1 MPDSV
6 SQSPL
11 LYSGSD
17 WDFRILQRSYDAI
30 ERIACE
36 ELGLEVYPN
45 RIEVITSEQMLDVYT
60 AHGMPLTYRHWS
72 YGKRFLQ
79 HESSYRR
86 GYSSLAYEVVINSNP
101 CISYLME
108 ENSATMQALVIA
120 HAAFG
125 HNHFFRNNHLF
136 RQWTEASA
144 ILDYLEFARTYVASC
159 EDRYGVT
166 AVERVIDAAHALSRH
181 GVHRH
186 GGARPL
192 NLKTD
197 GKRERER
204 REYDE
209 RVFDDLWRTV
219 PGKPAAT
226 EADPIGERR
235 RKLGLPEENLLY
247 FIEKI
252 SPRLQSWEREI
263 IRIVRLIAQ
272 YFYPQPQAKLMNEG
286 CATWVHQRIMTRLHE
301 TGQIDD
307 AAFLEVIHST
317 SNVIMQPGFDHPA
330 GGPGFNPY
338 ALGYAMMTDIARICT
353 EPTAE
358 DREWFPDIAA
368 NGDPVGTLRYA
379 WANFRDESF
388 VLQYLSPAVMRQ
400 FRMFRLLDDTQES
413 YLLVD
418 AIHDEAGYRAIRRS
432 LARSYDPAESDADV
446 QVVGRGSRRR
456 PPADAAASHPPRP
469 ASGAARRG
477 GDPALRRRALGL
489 RSPPAGSRRRYGRG
503 CLPPTAPIRR
513 LRQARRFSRSVRP
526 AYSFR
531 KSPRRCNS
539 GTTLRQNCS
548 NMPGNIVG
556 ETTKPSHTPCSKIS
570 CSRSATV
577 IAVPTSSV
585 PAPRLHGR
593 LLQREPFRPH
603 RLIQQILRALHS
615 LRAL

>member
-1 MPDSV
+1 MTG
-6 SQSPL
+6 PL
-11 LYSGSD
+11 LYSGTD
-17 WDFRILQRSYDAI
+17 WDFGVLRRSYDAI

-108 ENSATMQALVIA
+108 ENTATMQALVIA

-144 ILDYLEFARTYVASC
+144 ILDYLEFARSYIGSC
-159 EDRYGVT
+159 EDQYGVA
-166 AVERVIDAAHALSRH
+166 AVERILDAAHTLSRH

-186 GGARPL
+186 GGARSL

-197 GKRERER
+197 QKRERER

-219 PGKPAAT
+219 PGSKPVAD
-226 EADPIGERR
+226 ADPIGERR
-235 RKLGLPEENLLY
+235 RRLGLPEENLLY
-247 FIEKI
+247 FLEKT

-330 GGPGFNPY
+330 GGGGFNPY
-338 ALGYAMMTDIARICT
+338 ALGYAMMSDIERMTTD
-353 EPTAE
+353 PTAE
-358 DREWFPDIAA
+358 DRAWFPDIAG
-368 NGDPVGTLRYA
+368 NGDPLGTLRYA
-379 WANFRDESF
+379 WANYRDESF
-388 VLQYLSPAVMRQ
+388 VLQYLSPRVMRQ
-400 FRMFRLLDDTQES
+400 FRMFQLLDDTAES
-413 YLLVD
+413 TLLVN
-418 AIHDEAGYRAIRRS
+418 AIHDDAGYRAIRRS
-432 LARSYDPAESDADV
+432 LAQSYDPSDSDADV
-446 QVVGRGSRRR
+446 QVVDVDLAGDRKLILEHRTKPGQLLAQR
-456 PPADAAASHPPRP
+456 DAEATLRHIAGLWGYEVRLLEIDANTGAELASHT
-469 ASGAARRG
+469 AS
-477 GDPALRRRALGL
+477 
-489 RSPPAGSRRRYGRG
+489 
-503 CLPPTAPIRR
+503 
-513 LRQARRFSRSVRP
+513 
-526 AYSFR
+526 
-531 KSPRRCNS
+531 
-539 GTTLRQNCS
+539 
-548 NMPGNIVG
+548 
-556 ETTKPSHTPCSKIS
+556 
-570 CSRSATV
+570 
-577 IAVPTSSV
+577 AVK
-585 PAPRLHGR
+585 A
-593 LLQREPFRPH
+593 
-603 RLIQQILRALHS
+603 
-615 LRAL
+615 

>member
-1 MPDSV
+1 MD
-6 SQSPL
+6 SPL
-11 LYSGSD
+11 LYTGTD
-17 WDFRILQRSYDAI
+17 WDFRTLQRSYDAI

-45 RIEVITSEQMLDVYT
+45 RIEVITAEQMLDVYT

-79 HESSYRR
+79 HENSYRR

-144 ILDYLEFARTYVASC
+144 ILDYLEFARSYVSSC
-159 EDRYGVT
+159 EDKYGVA
-166 AVERVIDAAHALSRH
+166 AVERILDAAHTLSRH
-181 GVHRH
+181 GVNRH

-192 NLKTD
+192 NLKND
-197 GKRERER
+197 QKRERER

-209 RVFDDLWRTV
+209 KVFDDLWRTV
-219 PGKPAAT
+219 PGTKPAT
-226 EADPIGERR
+226 EIDPVTARR
-235 RKLGLPEENLLY
+235 RRLGLPEENLLY

-252 SPRLQSWEREI
+252 SPKLQSWEREI
-263 IRIVRLIAQ
+263 LRIVRLIAQ

-330 GGPGFNPY
+330 GGADFNPY
-338 ALGYAMMTDIARICT
+338 ALGYAMMTDIERMCT

-358 DREWFPDIAA
+358 DREWFPDIAG
-368 NGDPVGTLRYA
+368 NGDPLGTLRYA

-388 VLQYLSPAVMRQ
+388 VLQFLSPAVMRR
-400 FRMFRLLDDTQES
+400 FRMFRLLDDTAES
-413 YLLVD
+413 TLLVD
-418 AIHDEAGYRAIRRS
+418 AIHDAQGYRAIRRS
-432 LARSYDPAESDADV
+432 LAQSYDPGEADADV
-446 QVVGRGSRRR
+446 QVVDVDLAGDRKLLLQHRTR
-456 PPADAAASHPPRP
+456 PGQLLAPRDAEATLRHVAALWGYDVRLEEIDANTESVLATHT
-469 ASGAARRG
+469 A
-477 GDPALRRRALGL
+477 
-489 RSPPAGSRRRYGRG
+489 SPPA
-503 CLPPTAPIRR
+503 
-513 LRQARRFSRSVRP
+513 
-526 AYSFR
+526 
-531 KSPRRCNS
+531 K
-539 GTTLRQNCS
+539 
-548 NMPGNIVG
+548 
-556 ETTKPSHTPCSKIS
+556 
-570 CSRSATV
+570 
-577 IAVPTSSV
+577 
-585 PAPRLHGR
+585 
-593 LLQREPFRPH
+593 
-603 RLIQQILRALHS
+603 
-615 LRAL
+615 